1 MLFEFNEMN
10 NSESDKKCESEMM
23 KIFAP
28 VLERNRFLTLKQK
41 IANYFYLERNL
52 RTKKVLYY
60 FFFLSRMRKFSELVT
75 DEQLTVRK
83 IQNTTL

>member
-28 VLERNRFLTLKQK
+28 VLERNRFLILILKDK
-41 IANYFYLERNL
+41 NANYFSLERNL
-52 RTKKVLYY
+52 RTGGHLIEFHLIESVDRI
-60 FFFLSRMRKFSELVT
+60 FRS
-75 DEQLTVRK
+75 
-83 IQNTTL
+83 NA

>member
-1 MLFEFNEMN
+1 MLTKMLFEFNEMN

-28 VLERNRFLTLKQK
+28 VLERNRFLTLKEK

-52 RTKKVLYY
+52 RTKKVFLY
-60 FFFLSRMRKFSELVT
+60 FTIFCSIANE
-75 DEQLTVRK
+75 K
-83 IQNTTL
+83 IFPTGH